1 MAVKAVFFDIDG
13 TLLTDNRDV
22 SQSTIAAINA
32 LKQKGI
38 LVGLATG
45 RGPRFLLHY
54 MASLGVD
61 VAIAYNGQYILSREE
76 VLFTQEL
83 NQEDVKAM
91 ITYAN
96 RHRKDLSLGTAT
108 GVTGS
113 QIMNF
118 GSGNF
123 AYRLT
128 RMIPSSWASMVNFVF
143 NRLVRWFKPQK
154 SVDLQ
159 GLSEQPIYQ
168 MMLLVTERETKKISE
183 IFPQFSMTRSSPY
196 AVDVISKG
204 MSKLQGIRLVGEYY
218 GFTEDEVMAFGDST
232 NDMEMIAGVQ
242 FSVAMGNA
250 NKRVKKVARYVTDT
264 NNRDGIYKALQ
275 HFNLLEG
282 EDDVSE

>member
-22 SQSTIAAINA
+22 SQSTIVAINA
-32 LKQKGI
+32 LKKQGI

-54 MASLGVD
+54 MASLGID
-61 VAIAYNGQYILSREE
+61 VAIAYNGQYIFSREE
-76 VLFTQEL
+76 VLFTNALEQD
-83 NQEDVKAM
+83 DVSAM

-96 RHRKDLSLGTAT
+96 QHQKDLSLGTAT

-113 QIMNF
+113 HIMTF
-118 GSGNF
+118 GSGNLV
-123 AYRLT
+123 YRLT
-128 RMIPSSWASMVNFVF
+128 RMIPTSWAGMVNFIF
-143 NRLVRWFKPQK
+143 NRLIRWLKPQK

-159 GLSEQPIYQ
+159 DLSEQPIYQ
-168 MMLLVTERETKKISE
+168 MMLLVTERETKKLAGL
-183 IFPQFSMTRSSPY
+183 FPQFSMTRSSPY

-250 NKRVKKVARYVTDT
+250 NKRVKKVACYVTDT